1 MALSGL
7 PDSES
12 YLILLSDNTYIS
24 SGIDA
29 NLLSSLAPL
38 RTIKRV
44 SLSKDTVN
52 VLSGWSSITGSF
64 SSITGT
70 DLGGGLSW
78 DRSLLGSTG
87 DLKVIPESSTALLS
101 GLGCSACVTPPS
113 RIMCISASID
123 WHLVIADVSFANYAS
138 CRCLIRTATQ
148 DWSMNRAQV

>member
-7 PDSES
+7 PDSEF

-101 GLGCSACVTPPS
+101 GLGLL
-113 RIMCISASID
+113 
-123 WHLVIADVSFANYAS
+123 LVL
-138 CRCLIRTATQ
+138 RRR
-148 DWSMNRAQV
+148 RA